1 MNLKPFTWLL
11 AALIA
16 AALLAGCG
24 SSSSTT
30 SSAAPATSSAAPA
43 TSTPAASSTPS
54 ATTTP
59 AVGSAGAAAVA
70 ACKQAIQAQTTL
82 PAGAK
87 SKLEAVCAKAANGD
101 QAAVRKAAEEVC
113 EEVVNKS
120 NVPAGAAREQALAA
134 CKSAG

>member
-11 AALIA
+11 AAIVA
-16 AALLAGCG
+16 GALLAGCG

-30 SSAAPATSSAAPA
+30 SSAAT
-43 TSTPAASSTPS
+43 SSTPS

-59 AVGSAGAAAVA
+59 IGGAAAVA

-87 SKLEAVCAKAANGD
+87 GKLEAICAKAASGD
-101 QAAVRKAAEEVC
+101 QAAVRKVAQEVC
-113 EEVVNKS
+113 EEVVKNS
-120 NVPAGAAREQALAA
+120 AVPAGAAREQALAA
-134 CKSAG
+134 CKQAG